1 MSDSPRRPRPQNNP
15 DWTPARD
22 ADLARDFAAGIEPV
36 VIAEALG
43 CTPGSVRGRINKLG
57 LAVAACGPPDDT
69 RPRQDDNTRGR
80 RGDLAFKRA
89 MLAAIHSGAETVR
102 AEVVRGRAP
111 THWVR
116 PLYGESIL
124 GYRSSAGL
132 AAELGEG

>member
-1 MSDSPRRPRPQNNP
+1 MIKRKQQNNP
-15 DWTPARD
+15 EWTAARD
-22 ADLARDFAAGIEPV
+22 VELARAFAAGLEPD

-43 CTPGSVRGRINKLG
+43 CTPGSVRFRINKLD
-57 LAVAACGPPDDT
+57 LAAAACAPPDST
-69 RPRQDDNTRGR
+69 RPQQDDNTKDR

-102 AEVVRGRAP
+102 AEVVRARAP
-111 THWVR
+111 KHWVR
-116 PLYGESIL
+116 PLYGESII